1 MNRYAELKNR
11 QQKEF
16 NAFPMKFAFTQQRFE
31 AGMKELGLE
40 PTDTDKIYKSVG
52 GGFYRK
58 EDSPRLKEMIDR
70 FDREVQDAIAA
81 DKTGEGFIYEM
92 FYNELLNH
100 EYGYT
105 GELDETLDAL
115 NLTLEEVQASKTLKH
130 GLEKATRNIMAMC

>member
-16 NAFPMKFAFTQQRFE
+16 NAFPMKFAFTQQQFE
-31 AGMKELGLE
+31 DGMRELGLE
-40 PTDTDKIYKSVG
+40 PTDTDKIYKLMG

-70 FDREVQDAIAA
+70 FDRELQNAIAA
-81 DKTGEGFIYEM
+81 DKTGEGFIYGM

-105 GELDETLDAL
+105 GELDEALDAL
-115 NLTLEEVQASKTLKH
+115 NLTLEEIQKNAVLKH
-130 GLEKATRNIMAMC
+130 GLEKAANDIIAMY